1 MNIYLI
7 LSTTLVGLACFILGM
22 IVESFLESE
31 TRRKQQSRIDKLTME
46 VTAAREKPEIIE
58 IVDRRTPN
66 QEIKFGGF

>member
-1 MNIYLI
+1 
-7 LSTTLVGLACFILGM
+7 M

-31 TRRKQQSRIDKLTME
+31 TRRKQQSKIDKLTME
-46 VTAAREKPEIIE
+46 VTAARAKPEIIE

>member
-1 MNIYLI
+1 MI

-66 QEIKFGGF
+66 KEFKFGGF